1 MGRRGRPRKPG
12 RAVHI
17 SIHLILREGEDD
29 DLLRIFE
36 RCPPGRRARLVRM
49 ALRGE
54 DFRSAVAGL
63 GGPSEEEI
71 REAFRSALENL
82 VL

>member
-1 MGRRGRPRKPG
+1 MGRRGRPPKPG

-17 SIHLILREGEDD
+17 SIHLVLREGEDD

-36 RCPPGRRARLVRM
+36 SCPPGRRARLVRM
-49 ALRGE
+49 ALRGA
-54 DFRSAVAGL
+54 DLRAAVAGL

-71 REAFRSALENL
+71 REALRTLDNL
-82 VL
+82 FV